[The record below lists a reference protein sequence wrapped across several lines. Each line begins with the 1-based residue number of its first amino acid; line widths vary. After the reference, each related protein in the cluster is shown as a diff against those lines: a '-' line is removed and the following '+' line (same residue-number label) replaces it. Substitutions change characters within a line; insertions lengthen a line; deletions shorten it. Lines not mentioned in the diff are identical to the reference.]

1 MRLAAIVCA
10 TVCSVAVP
18 AFCQEAQPAADENL
32 SFREIQE
39 MLDRF
44 SDTTMRSIE
53 EQLRTKLDEYENA
66 LEKSRD
72 EEVVQPDVPTTYR
85 LTFTVSG
92 GAAPM
97 SVLATPGPYLLNA
110 VQDINES
117 VESNSGNKEAYQLD
131 CAGVVEPAP
140 VEGTVRV
147 EFNGNSESRR
157 MEASEGSRRS
167 EDASITFSGSAN
179 LILGKEQEIAS
190 NDELR
195 VVLRVDEIH
204 DASLAEQPATR

>member
-1 MRLAAIVCA
+1 MRLVAIVCA
-10 TVCSVAVP
+10 TVCSVAMPV
-18 AFCQEAQPAADENL
+18 FCQEAQPAAEENL

-66 LEKSRD
+66 LEQSRD
-72 EEVVQPDVPTTYR
+72 EEVVQPDTPTTYR
-85 LTFTVSG
+85 LTLTVSG
-92 GAAPM
+92 RAAPM
-97 SVLATPGPYLLNA
+97 SVLATPGPYSLNA
-110 VQDINES
+110 SQD
-117 VESNSGNKEAYQLD
+117 VEERADTNSIHDDTHRLD
-131 CAGVVEPAP
+131 CSGVVEPAP

-147 EFNGNSESRR
+147 EFKGNSQSRL
-157 MEASEGSRRS
+157 MEVVEGSQRS

-179 LILGKEQEIAS
+179 MTLGKEQEIAS
-190 NDELR
+190 NDHLR

-204 DASLAEQPATR
+204 DEPLAEQPATR